1 MAKLRY
7 YKCDEFKLKKEYLT
21 EEIVF
26 VQFHKFSIKRQTSWN
41 IHHLLAHVLP
51 REFSSLLKIHARF
64 GEMEGELINV
74 YGVTWKWTNFECVY
88 TFLNP
93 LLSCHE
99 CMVGNLLPFIWISTN
114 NFQMNEFVNFHLFNL
129 LFVKA
134 PRWWTAELA
143 DFKSGGLWGGSWIL
157 HESALCWCHQR
168 FMWPNFPPLFN
179 L

>member
-1 MAKLRY
+1 MCFVFNFDCSAYKTLPSREQPTETFATFLLVYFHESFLLLRRY
-7 YKCDEFKLKKEYLT
+7 T
-21 EEIVF
+21 PASV
-26 VQFHKFSIKRQTSWN
+26 
-41 IHHLLAHVLP
+41 A
-51 REFSSLLKIHARF
+51 
-64 GEMEGELINV
+64 MEGELINV

-129 LFVKA
+129 LFAKA
-134 PRWWTAELA
+134 PRWWTAGLA
-143 DFKSGGLWGGSWIL
+143 LSRAGAPGGGSWIL
-157 HESALCWCHQR
+157 DESALCWCHQT